1 MPARARDEPETVA
14 RGFRRADTPACGGG
28 ACFQRLRRPDEKERQ
43 TRIGAGKVQPLAR
56 LQIEPV
62 DHSGDRKRHARMQ
75 GLRQGPQSVFAVRRF
90 DQSDARRI
98 EAEAVEPMSVEAAM
112 FALPV
117 GRHDEDDRFRPPAA
131 RTAAITV
138 RALQALGKGQVL
150 GRGEAPQHGDR
161 ESESCRKGRCRRGD
175 DLMQGAGGQAALR

>member
-1 MPARARDEPETVA
+1 
-14 RGFRRADTPACGGG
+14 
-28 ACFQRLRRPDEKERQ
+28 
-43 TRIGAGKVQPLAR
+43 
-56 LQIEPV
+56 
-62 DHSGDRKRHARMQ
+62 
-75 GLRQGPQSVFAVRRF
+75 
-90 DQSDARRI
+90 
-98 EAEAVEPMSVEAAM
+98 M